1 MDISQDAY
9 CTKIHPNEHMR
20 SKKMRSIG
28 IDGGGTH
35 TKFVLYDE
43 DKGVLDF
50 KEINSPTNYHSV
62 GIEKTK
68 KVFLDGISSVGKSG
82 FDIVGAG
89 LSSVDTEKDLEVMKK
104 IFKEIGVENIIISN
118 DGMAAL
124 WGATGGVGILM
135 VAGTGSIVIGRN
147 FDGTMARGGG
157 WGYIFEE
164 YCGGFWLVKQ
174 ATMAILDHRD
184 RVGSSTKL
192 EMDLLRYFDLK
203 TAEEI
208 IGLYY
213 PVTDVSKI
221 SSAAKIVLDDAKDGD
236 RIAVSIVKKGIKK
249 SMKII
254 RSVKSRCKLEDD
266 FTFSYTGGI
275 FSSKYFFEEFKADF
289 KRRFPQANFVN
300 PKFPPE
306 IGAALMAIKAK
317 KMEDIHEKLFE

>member
-1 MDISQDAY
+1 MKA
-9 CTKIHPNEHMR
+9 
-20 SKKMRSIG
+20 IG

-43 DKGVLDF
+43 DKGIIEF
-50 KEINSPTNYHSV
+50 KEIGASTNYHSV

-82 FDIVGAG
+82 FDIIGAG
-89 LSSVDTEKDLEVMKK
+89 LSSVDTEKDLEVMKN

-124 WGATGGVGILM
+124 WGATEGVGILM

-147 FDGTMARGGG
+147 HDGVIARAGG

-184 RVGSSTKL
+184 RVGSFTKL
-192 EMDLLRYFDLK
+192 EMDLLKYFDLK

-221 SSAAKIVLDDAKDGD
+221 SSGAKIVLDDAQNGD
-236 RIAVSIVKKGIKK
+236 RIATSIVNKGITGA
-249 SMKII
+249 MKLIK
-254 RSVKSRCKLEDD
+254 SVKLQCRLKDN

-275 FSSKYFFEEFKADF
+275 FSSKYFFEEFKTNF
-289 KRRFPQANFVN
+289 KRRFPQANFIN

-317 KMEDIHEKLFE
+317 KMEDIHGKLFE